1 MFIYIYIY
9 FGCWIK
15 SSPEFFLPII
25 LSGHGLPAGHSG
37 SFSPH
42 ELSLRNWPWRP
53 EHLFSLL
60 VLVKLIFL
68 GYWLH
73 PRFICS
79 QLTLNCF
86 ALVPIYISGHFL
98 EPFFFG
104 FDFRVVA
111 PFYGISTVSCRI
123 FDCDFLLQC
132 LCGFLRP
139 STTQRED
146 EPDDSVLRLGK
157 H

>member
-1 MFIYIYIY
+1 MPVTAKYQPIRVRSTELTSEISMMHETLQNEEPFYEYLKRQYNICLYIYIY

-37 SFSPH
+37 SFSPT
-42 ELSLRNWPWRP
+42 ELSLRNWPWDRP
-53 EHLFSLL
+53 EHQFSSL

-68 GYWLH
+68 GYRLH

-86 ALVPIYISGHFL
+86 ALVSAKFWYL
-98 EPFFFG
+98 VFG
-104 FDFRVVA
+104 
-111 PFYGISTVSCRI
+111 I
-123 FDCDFLLQC
+123 
-132 LCGFLRP
+132 CG
-139 STTQRED
+139 
-146 EPDDSVLRLGK
+146 
-157 H
+157 